1 MLNGYMNMGMYPF
14 DNFDS
19 KELEAAM
26 NKNKYN
32 AQIFPNGHVIIFEES
47 ILDEAIEKGK
57 EILLVCNN
65 RNGGYAYAIGAEPYN
80 DGENDGYSLYTN
92 HIEDA
97 MFISDA
103 LKQFYYAIFEEGEE
117 IIMATGSHATAYRFN
132 RFVDDESEIENPND
146 ELFRKMIDE
155 ESTVKNLSKSYDDNG
170 DPYIEDW
177 KERVWALIRYHI
189 VSEDALKY
197 CKV

>member
-1 MLNGYMNMGMYPF
+1 MNMDMYPF
-14 DNFDS
+14 DNFDG
-19 KELEAAM
+19 KELEATM

-32 AQIFPNGHVIIFEES
+32 AQIFPNGHVIIFEQS

-57 EILLVCNN
+57 EILLVCVNTD
-65 RNGGYAYAIGAEPYN
+65 GGYAYAIGVESYAANGCNLYGHGLYN
-80 DGENDGYSLYTN
+80 TLFT
-92 HIEDA
+92 
-97 MFISDA
+97 SDEV
-103 LKQFYYAIFEEGEE
+103 KRFHAIIIDEGEE
-117 IIMATGSHATAYRFN
+117 VIMKTGSHATAARFN
-132 RFVDDESEIENPND
+132 RFVDDKSEIENPND

-155 ESTVKNLSKSYDDNG
+155 ENTVKNLSKYYNDEG
-170 DPYIEDW
+170 DPDIEDW

>member
-1 MLNGYMNMGMYPF
+1 M
-14 DNFDS
+14 D
-19 KELEAAM
+19 
-26 NKNKYN
+26 KNKYN
-32 AQIFPNGHVIIFEES
+32 AQIFPNGHVIIFEQS

-65 RNGGYAYAIGAEPYN
+65 RNGGYAYALGAEPYE
-80 DGENDGYSLYTN
+80 DGICLYCREIYDTIFTSN
-92 HIEDA
+92 E
-97 MFISDA
+97 
-103 LKQFYYAIFEEGEE
+103 LKRFHMTIFNEGEE
-117 IIMATGSHATAYRFN
+117 VIMKTGSHATAYFCDK
-132 RFVDDESEIENPND
+132 FVDYDSEIENPND

-170 DPYIEDW
+170 DPDIKDW
-177 KERVWALIRYHI
+177 KERVYALIRYGI